1 MNRHDKLSERPIL
14 IALSGGIGAGKSVVS
29 RMLRAMGYEVYD
41 CDSNARRIMD
51 CDLTIIERIAR
62 EVCEEAVIEGRID
75 RRRLA
80 ECVFGDSAAL
90 ARLNAITHRAVLDDI
105 SAWAE
110 SQAGKGIVFVE
121 TAILTES
128 GLDRMVDQAW
138 VVTAPEEVR
147 IERVMKRNGMSR
159 GEVEARIRNQSDR
172 LPKEI
177 LIHIIFNDGSESLIA
192 RINEL
197 LTSYKPRD

>member
-41 CDSNARRIMD
+41 CDLNARRIID
-51 CDLTIIERIAR
+51 SDVAIIESIAR
-62 EVCEEAVIEGRID
+62 EVCEESVIEGRID

-80 ECVFGDSAAL
+80 ECVFADAEAL

-110 SQAGKGIVFVE
+110 SQAGKEIVFVE

-138 VVTAPEEVR
+138 VVTAPAEVR

-172 LPKEI
+172 LPKGI

-197 LTSYKPRD
+197 LTSYKSRD

>member
-41 CDSNARRIMD
+41 CDLNARRIID
-51 CDLTIIERIAR
+51 SDVAIIESIAR

-80 ECVFGDSAAL
+80 ECVFADAEAL

-110 SQAGKGIVFVE
+110 SQAGKEIVFVE

-138 VVTAPEEVR
+138 VVTAPAEVR

>member
-41 CDSNARRIMD
+41 CDLNARRIID
-51 CDLTIIERIAR
+51 SDVAIIESIAR

-80 ECVFGDSAAL
+80 ECVFADAEAL

-138 VVTAPEEVR
+138 VVTAPAEVR

-172 LPKEI
+172 LPKGI
-177 LIHIIFNDGSESLIA
+177 LIHTIFNDGSESLIA

>member
-41 CDSNARRIMD
+41 CDLNARRIID
-51 CDLTIIERIAR
+51 SDVAIIESIAR

-80 ECVFGDSAAL
+80 ECVFADADAL

-172 LPKEI
+172 LPKGI
-177 LIHIIFNDGSESLIA
+177 LIHTIFNDGSESLIA